1 MRAEEL
7 LEVKESN
14 LNVGRWLE
22 KIAKLLIE
30 DENATVVGVLETVG
44 LDVLVDRLGH
54 SATRDKLTFGKTQ
67 ESTELLRDLLL
78 TVETVVLSALSR
90 LLAVGVVELS
100 LDLSDNL
107 SERLKFIS
115 ESSNLAE
122 AGIAGVS
129 GISRHYVLYES
140 FVFKCVDIISK
151 RMFHA

>member
-14 LNVGRWLE
+14 LNVGRGLE
-22 KIAKLLIE
+22 KIAKLLVE

-54 SATRDKLTFGKTQ
+54 GATRDKLTFGKTQ
-67 ESTELLRDLLL
+67 ESTELLGDLLL

-107 SERLKFIS
+107 SERLKFIT
-115 ESSNLAE
+115 ESGDLAE

-129 GISRHYVLYES
+129 GISRHYVLYMS
-140 FVFKCVDIISK
+140 FVFKRVDIISK
-151 RMFHA
+151 

>member
-1 MRAEEL
+1 MRAEKL
-7 LEVKESN
+7 LEVKEGD
-14 LNVGRWLE
+14 LNVGGRLE
-22 KIAKLLIE
+22 KVAKLLVE
-30 DENATVVGVLETVG
+30 DEDATVVGMLKTVS
-44 LDVLVDRLGH
+44 LNVLVNGLGH

-129 GISRHYVLYES
+129 GISRHYVLYMS
-140 FVFKCVDIISK
+140 FVFKRVDIISK
-151 RMFHA
+151 